1 MVLNHGEVCHK
12 KQKKLKYRRNHD
24 RFLNRRKV
32 WNMKRTKR
40 ITGILL
46 SFLLLFG
53 LFVPMTA
60 HASGTVTISVSSS
73 TVNVGET
80 VTVTAWASGP
90 NGEAAIAKMGFNYD
104 SGKFSFVS
112 CSEADY
118 TGGSEGYVGVTG
130 NNVSITL
137 KATAAGVASVTVSGS
152 NGVSVSDGTAEYGEL
167 TAGGTKLTIN
177 EGTGTGNNAS
187 DNGDTNN
194 GTDNA
199 NKSEDNSLASLS
211 ISPGA
216 LSPAFQY
223 SETNYT
229 ATVAEDVT
237 SVTVNATPSNEKAKV
252 ESITGA
258 ENLQPGQNTIS
269 IVVKAE
275 NGSAATYKIVVT
287 RGGEGTAAPQT
298 PQETQ
303 DDTTSQENPQ
313 EITVNGHPFN
323 LAEAIPED
331 AVPQDFTK
339 TTVTCQGKQVEGLQ
353 FDKGALKLVYLTTP
367 STEVKNTL
375 AVFDEASGSIYQFRK
390 VAIGE
395 KYVILLDP
403 PAEPGLS
410 AEYTRT
416 TASMEG
422 FENVPVFVKGEAAP
436 AAAPEGEAAN
446 PEGEAANPEGETAS
460 PEGEAA
466 NPEGT
471 AASPAAGAEFSLV
484 YGVSSFGNMGWYQYD
499 ASEGFFQRYVQTGAV
514 QETPQEGGE
523 TDSSVEMQSLQNAYK
538 DLEEQL
544 NEKKSSSRKTTAIM
558 VFVIAV
564 LLVVIVNLILR
575 GRQEDY
581 DGDEDDLLEDVPKP
595 KKRTKVSQETRP
607 MPFSKQETR
616 KKPDTLADSISQ
628 KKSEYP
634 AASGSQKISE
644 QSGISGSQR
653 KSEMPVMPKIP
664 DLPKMP
670 EMAKAPKA
678 PAPPRMPEA
687 PAAQSVGKAPAA
699 QSMAKAPV
707 MPKTPESSPVP
718 AMRKKPTAPTPHAA
732 SRKSASFT
740 APKTPEVKDDFEV
753 IDLEDL

>member
-1 MVLNHGEVCHK
+1 
-12 KQKKLKYRRNHD
+12 
-24 RFLNRRKV
+24 
-32 WNMKRTKR
+32 MKRTKR

-53 LFVPMTA
+53 LFAPMTA

-73 TVNVGET
+73 TVGVGDT

-118 TGGSEGYVGVTG
+118 TGGSEGYVGVSG

-137 KATAAGVASVTVSGS
+137 KATAAGIASVTVSGS

-167 TAGGTKLTIN
+167 TAGGTKITIN
-177 EGTGTGNNAS
+177 EGTGAGNNAA
-187 DNGDTNN
+187 DNGDTSNE
-194 GTDNA
+194 GDNA

-211 ISPGA
+211 ISPGT
-216 LSPAFQY
+216 LSPSFQY

-229 ATVAEDVT
+229 ASVAEDVT

-258 ENLQPGQNTIS
+258 DNLQPGQNTVS

-275 NGSAATYKIVVT
+275 NGSTATYKIVVT
-287 RGGEGTAAPQT
+287 RGGEGAGTPEA

-303 DDTTSQENPQ
+303 DETTSQENPQ
-313 EITVNGHPFN
+313 GITINGHPFD
-323 LAEAIPED
+323 LAETIPED

-353 FDKGALKLVYLTTP
+353 FDKGAVKLVYLTTP

-390 VAIGE
+390 AAIGE

-416 TASMEG
+416 TASVEG

-436 AAAPEGEAAN
+436 AAAQEGAPANPEGETAN
-446 PEGEAANPEGETAS
+446 PEGEAANPEGETAN

-466 NPEGT
+466 NPEGAESEGT
-471 AASPAAGAEFSLV
+471 APNPPAATEFSLV
-484 YGVSSFGNMGWYQYD
+484 YAVSSFGNMGWYQYD
-499 ASEGFFQRYVQTGAV
+499 AAEGFFQRYIPAASV
-514 QETPQEGGE
+514 QETPQEGE
-523 TDSSVEMQSLQNAYK
+523 SMDSSAELQSLQSAYK

-558 VFVIAV
+558 VFLIAV

-575 GRQEDY
+575 GRQGDY
-581 DGDEDDLLEDVPKP
+581 DDDEDDLLEDEPKP

-607 MPFSKQETR
+607 MPE
-616 KKPDTLADSISQ
+616 A
-628 KKSEYP
+628 
-634 AASGSQKISE
+634 
-644 QSGISGSQR
+644 
-653 KSEMPVMPKIP
+653 PVMPKIP

-670 EMAKAPKA
+670 EMLKPPKAQTPSRMPESSAALHGASLPKAQAPSRMPESPAAPHGASLPKA
-678 PAPPRMPEA
+678 PL
-687 PAAQSVGKAPAA
+687 
-699 QSMAKAPV
+699 
-707 MPKTPESSPVP
+707 PKTPASPSMTKSPDPSSIP
-718 AMRKKPTAPTPHAA
+718 AMRKKPAAPAPHGTSRKPAA
-732 SRKSASFT
+732 SPS
-740 APKTPEVKDDFEV
+740 PKAPEVKDDFEV

>member
-1 MVLNHGEVCHK
+1 
-12 KQKKLKYRRNHD
+12 
-24 RFLNRRKV
+24 
-32 WNMKRTKR
+32 MKRTKQ

-53 LFVPMTA
+53 LFAPMTA
-60 HASGTVTISVSSS
+60 HASGTVTISVTSS
-73 TVNVGET
+73 TVGVGDT

-118 TGGSEGYVGVTG
+118 TGGSDGYVGVSG

-137 KATAAGVASVTVSGS
+137 KATAAGIASVTVSGS
-152 NGVSVSDGTAEYGEL
+152 NGVSVSDGTVEYGEL
-167 TAGGTKLTIN
+167 TAGGTKITIN
-177 EGTGTGNNAS
+177 EGTGAGNNETE
-187 DNGDTNN
+187 NGDTNSE
-194 GTDNA
+194 TDNA

-211 ISPGA
+211 ISPGT

-229 ATVAEDVT
+229 AAVAEDVT
-237 SVTVNATPSNEKAKV
+237 SVTVNAKPSNEKAKV

-258 ENLQPGQNTIS
+258 DNLQPGQNTVS

-275 NGSAATYKIVVT
+275 NGSVATYKIIVT
-287 RGGEGTAAPQT
+287 RGGEGAAALET
-298 PQETQ
+298 PPETQ
-303 DDTTSQENPQ
+303 DETASQENPQ
-313 EITVNGHPFN
+313 GITINGHPFD

-375 AVFDEASGSIYQFRK
+375 AVFDEASGSLYQFRK

-395 KYVILLDP
+395 KYIILLDP

-410 AEYTRT
+410 PDYTRT
-416 TASMEG
+416 AAAVEG

-446 PEGEAANPEGETAS
+446 PEGEPAN

-466 NPEGT
+466 NPEETAANPEGT
-471 AASPAAGAEFSLV
+471 AANPEGTAEFSLV

-499 ASEGFFQRYVQTGAV
+499 TAEGFFQRYVQTKAV
-514 QETPQEGGE
+514 QETPQEEGE

-575 GRQEDY
+575 GRPGDY
-581 DGDEDDLLEDVPKP
+581 DEDEDDLFEDAPKP

-607 MPFSKQETR
+607 CLSQNR
-616 KKPDTLADSISQ
+616 KLG
-628 KKSEYP
+628 KSRIHWLIRFP
-634 AASGSQKISE
+634 GKNPNI
-644 QSGISGSQR
+644 R
-653 KSEMPVMPKIP
+653 RPPVPRRNQNRP
-664 DLPKMP
+664 VF
-670 EMAKAPKA
+670 
-678 PAPPRMPEA
+678 PAPRESQNKPAVPVPEENQRCRPCPRYRICPKCLRCRKRRKPLCRPECRKRRQRL
-687 PAAQSVGKAPAA
+687 PRQRYRRFRLC
-699 QSMAKAPV
+699 AKSLRLRQR
-707 MPKTPESSPVP
+707 PESRRLLRL
-718 AMRKKPTAPTPHAA
+718 RKR
-732 SRKSASFT
+732 RKERMIL
-740 APKTPEVKDDFEV
+740 K
-753 IDLEDL
+753 